1 MADVQSNINVNI
13 DTSDALAS
21 LKLLQRQISAFHTQ
35 MSKSGAAASAVSANQ
50 AQNLMNSIN
59 ATGKFQASMRSV
71 KSSTESFTDALE
83 KNKLTSREYF
93 RYTGAATKTFGRLF
107 KSEFETINK
116 VARER
121 VKDIQTQYIKLG
133 RGANGALQAI
143 AVRPLALDMKNL
155 GTQTAMA
162 AQKQQLLNQLLK
174 QGSTNLLNF
183 GKNTQWAG
191 RQLMVGFTV
200 PLAMLGTA
208 AAKTF
213 MAMEEQAIRFKRV
226 YGDMFTTKEQT
237 NEMIDQI
244 QTLAREYT
252 KYGVAVEETMKM
264 AADAAAM
271 GKVGSELTAQVAQA
285 TRLAVLGGVE
295 QAQAL
300 ETTISITNAFG
311 VAAEDLTKKID
322 FLNAVENQTVVS
334 IEDLTVAIPKAGPVV
349 QQLGGDVED
358 LAFFLTAMKEGGIN
372 ASEGANALKSGLA
385 SLINP
390 SEKASKFLAGLG
402 INIKGIV
409 EANKGDVKST
419 VIDFS
424 KALDTLDPLNRA
436 RAIEQLFGKFQFS
449 RLSTLFQNVTA
460 EGTQASRVL
469 ELTKNT
475 TEELAILSERELG
488 KIEETTTYK
497 FKKAIEDLKVTLA
510 PVGEQFLK
518 ALTPIVEF
526 AAKILD
532 KFNDLGDGSK
542 RFITIMTVALGA
554 IGPIALMS
562 FGLLAN
568 GLANIIKLFATLRGG
583 FQKAGSS
590 TQVLGQQTDYLT
602 QQQLEASAVAASLDQ
617 VHQKLKQTFTSE
629 ASAVGALALA
639 YQRAM
644 AAQRAFGLPA
654 GVRPPGKPM
663 GKFAEGGIISGPGGP
678 KSDSIP
684 IMASN
689 GEAIIAADVVDK
701 YPGLVNGLISGN
713 IPGYKNSGIAT
724 KPGGSVNFRGQTFTS
739 TQATAP
745 KITGL
750 ITEAQKLAG
759 VVDNIDDIILEALTR
774 VAKTGKVTLG
784 KFNAEMKAL
793 TDGAVSFRG
802 GKLSGMASRTGAIQ
816 GGYSGNAG
824 IVAAHGS
831 APVALTSQQAQSI
844 GQQILSRVPG
854 NATGTALLDAKSAG
868 LRSNLTFPMPAA
880 FNKGE
885 MTGAEGAQ
893 FIGRNRTRFTSMIAE
908 QHGMDP
914 NDPGLL
920 DFGKR
925 VGMALKKVGKTAV
938 DDSMFYEIIKKE
950 LEVSLNS
957 AAESTR
963 KAGQALQ
970 KSASSYGTA
979 QVITPTGRAKGDRM
993 NMPRAAAGIA
1003 IPGYDGKTL
1012 AGESYRSQDISKGNK
1027 SSDKFIV
1034 KAIRQRI
1041 RKIFFDLE
1049 SGVKEELKIASP
1061 SKKMKK
1067 AGNDAGAGLVQGA
1080 REYVDDAKVVGQQ
1093 IGSASTQ
1100 AMAAASRTALYGT
1113 GPIDASQ
1120 KSLRR
1125 HLQKEQKKSAL
1136 GKNAAYPASVI
1147 SSAASDSSKKQT
1159 VGSRMSAYSQKLRD
1173 RRAERKESGKGMGA
1187 GGKMMA
1193 ASGVMMAASMIP
1205 GQVGNA
1211 AQKLMMPMMALS
1223 MVMPLLASKVGIA
1236 AVAIGAIVGTIYMFN
1251 ESIKKARTEG
1261 IELAKSMSMG
1271 AEKIK
1276 ALSMVTGK
1284 VSATEAARRKRE
1296 NIVSGSSEGQRRSG
1310 QTILDSDFGK
1320 TIMSD
1325 IDKQAKA
1332 GIDTQAIGKN
1342 ISANLA
1348 QAVMQGVISTDQAK
1362 SIASALGE
1370 QLGDYTIPAEITG
1383 NLVQLLGPNG
1393 ENLFNDP
1400 LSVAL
1405 KVKADSMDNV
1415 VQSFEQAL
1423 AGADSAA
1430 TQKSLDWWKKAIDH
1444 IVAGAGGSMPFAQNA
1459 LASRNTKLDAAAV
1472 QMGVEAVQLNQ
1483 ANIDSLNKQYAIK
1496 IQNAKTD
1503 KEALA
1508 LEDERKKK
1516 VDALNQA
1523 NKTTLTEVRTLS
1535 KGLSGDQ
1542 FTKAINTSVDLA
1554 YKDSSDAVKTFVG
1567 QAKDQLGQLSDSPF
1581 KTNLQLGFASKD
1593 LSASTI
1599 IRLLQAGT
1607 EDKYLEGR
1615 FNLLVEEQGFAN
1627 ADTMFQLLSK
1637 TGAKAPEISVL
1648 LNYVNQNKES
1658 FDTDLEAVQALSRF
1672 KDQYGITLN
1681 LKTNGVKQVQVATA
1695 ALAAIAPLPEKL
1707 DFALITRLAGENPA
1721 VFAGVKQDWAA
1732 LSEGKDTISK
1742 NLVVNY
1748 LVGKGDPN
1756 VIAAANNEFKGNG
1769 LTPSGATA
1777 AYIAKGYVNPVP
1789 TRIPDPVDTGGKTGP
1804 DASALDDLVKRLRD
1818 VRNNTIKVTQGFN
1831 ASSKALNKLFGGNKT
1846 LKIFSGIE
1854 NDMRR
1859 LGAGEDLIELV
1870 VGMDPKEYEKQKNK
1884 LFKFDKGEIVGIKD
1898 TARSI
1903 GDALQSVKLGE
1914 FVSEQEKMV
1923 KQIASQTTALN
1934 RIKAAGVEGSVAL
1947 EAVADATFAA
1957 AIANKK
1963 LTDKDIKKIVNAW
1976 KESTKA
1982 KKEYIAL
1989 EALQA
1994 EESELDAN
2002 VDLLKRMTA
2011 VMGEFTQEQV
2021 DTIMQ
2026 SERLK
2031 TALVNL
2037 ASVKPGSEGYKR
2049 FLDVLKK
2056 ALNKEK
2062 VQLEIDLVS
2071 IEGMQKVFDRG
2082 FSNAI
2087 EKADVA
2093 EKKLQLKFDMDT
2105 EGLQKTIDLAQDK
2118 IDAAQEDIDDKEAA
2132 LRAIEKQEEK
2142 INEKYDE
2149 RIKALDEVEKANA
2162 AISQQQKGQLTL
2174 AEALTSGDIAA
2185 AAKAAQ
2191 EMRAQQAADA
2201 VTKEKEAL
2209 EKSKQNELN
2218 RVTQDG
2224 KTRKQLEKEI
2234 RDLEDK
2240 IFDLEEKDIEPAQ
2253 KAIRELSIPLREA
2266 VRELDKFRRYWEGLQ
2281 NKIDDARTTSQK
2293 FLDEMKLAESVVD
2306 TLASRYRNEKSNII
2320 TSAGTLVPGG
2330 ANPGGSAPGET
2341 VNTTTLEGILK
2352 ASGMDNPSGTNT
2364 GGTTG
2369 GSTGGTTGGS
2379 TGGATGGSKTNTVPN
2394 DAFAN
2399 NAMLH
2404 REDLDRIAQD
2414 AAKNLMLFN
2423 QNMNVR
2429 EVTKNAGSTPGM
2441 HLDSLYKQ
2449 QNAAVVQNA
2458 MKPTAGMI
2466 AQEKAAAAG
2475 AAKLA
2480 AANKA
2485 QQETTLKKFGGNQI
2499 AASQFGNWPVKRAM
2513 GGIIPKRFALGGF
2526 AKGTDTVPAM
2536 LTPGEFIMSKYA
2548 VDSYG
2553 VDNMRKINNGDS
2565 IGGTVYNNTY
2575 TLTVNAKT
2583 DANPNDIAQ
2592 AVMSTIKRVDDRRI
2606 RGVALNGR

>member
-1 MADVQSNINVNI
+1 
-13 DTSDALAS
+13 
-21 LKLLQRQISAFHTQ
+21 
-35 MSKSGAAASAVSANQ
+35 
-50 AQNLMNSIN
+50 
-59 ATGKFQASMRSV
+59 
-71 KSSTESFTDALE
+71 
-83 KNKLTSREYF
+83 
-93 RYTGAATKTFGRLF
+93 
-107 KSEFETINK
+107 
-116 VARER
+116 
-121 VKDIQTQYIKLG
+121 
-133 RGANGALQAI
+133 
-143 AVRPLALDMKNL
+143 
-155 GTQTAMA
+155 
-162 AQKQQLLNQLLK
+162 
-174 QGSTNLLNF
+174 
-183 GKNTQWAG
+183 
-191 RQLMVGFTV
+191 MVGFTV

-237 NEMIDQI
+237 DEMIDQI

-271 GKVGSELTAQVAQA
+271 GKVGSELTAQVAEA

-295 QAQAL
+295 QEQAL
-300 ETTISITNAFG
+300 ETTISVTNAFG
-311 VAAEDLTKKID
+311 VAAEDLAKKID

-334 IEDLTVAIPKAGPVV
+334 IEDLTIAIPKAGPVV

-497 FKKAIEDLKVTLA
+497 FKKALEDLKVTLI

-568 GLANIIKLFATLRGG
+568 GIANIIKLFATLRGG
-583 FQKAGSS
+583 FQQAGSS
-590 TQVLGQQTDYLT
+590 TQILGEQTNYLT
-602 QQQLEASAVAASLDQ
+602 KEQLEASAVAASLDQ
-617 VHQKLKQTFTSE
+617 VHQRLKQTFTSE
-629 ASAVGALALA
+629 ASAVNALTAA

-644 AAQRAFGLPA
+644 AAQRSFGMPGA
-654 GVRPPGKPM
+654 PRPGVAPK
-663 GKFAEGGIISGPGGP
+663 KFAEGGIISGPGGP
-678 KSDSIP
+678 KSDSVP

-689 GEAIIAADVVDK
+689 GEAIISAEVVDK
-701 YPGLVNGLISGN
+701 YPGLVQGLISGK
-713 IPGYKNSGIAT
+713 IPGFK
-724 KPGGSVNFRGQTFTS
+724 K
-739 TQATAP
+739 
-745 KITGL
+745 
-750 ITEAQKLAG
+750 
-759 VVDNIDDIILEALTR
+759 
-774 VAKTGKVTLG
+774 
-784 KFNAEMKAL
+784 
-793 TDGAVSFRG
+793 
-802 GKLSGMASRTGAIQ
+802 
-816 GGYSGNAG
+816 AG
-824 IVAAHGS
+824 IVGQ
-831 APVALTSQQAQSI
+831 SQETMAK
-844 GQQILSRVPG
+844 GFG
-854 NATGTALLDAKSAG
+854 NATIFLPESINTAMGGSGAGAASGDVTGYLKGAGRAAMAPLMAALAREMGIGLNNPKYIEDFRRLGDQLVVNATNALEQSGRKFVTDSDFEEIVVPAMRRAASEVTVAGKQVGTAFDNAVTQIRTVGPVGVGSGSSGGQGRTGLAGSYRNMRKSAQTFA
-868 LRSNLTFPMPAA
+868 SNENPGYFQKKMR
-880 FNKGE
+880 FSKSRNK
-885 MTGAEGAQ
+885 
-893 FIGRNRTRFTSMIAE
+893 
-908 QHGMDP
+908 
-914 NDPGLL
+914 
-920 DFGKR
+920 
-925 VGMALKKVGKTAV
+925 
-938 DDSMFYEIIKKE
+938 
-950 LEVSLNS
+950 EVPSFQTLNP
-957 AAESTR
+957 
-963 KAGQALQ
+963 ALQ
-970 KSASSYGTA
+970 KFEVATMSHITRSVTMSVSNLIEKVKPYLGDQSA
-979 QVITPTGRAKGDRM
+979 R
-993 NMPRAAAGIA
+993 
-1003 IPGYDGKTL
+1003 
-1012 AGESYRSQDISKGNK
+1012 
-1027 SSDKFIV
+1027 IV
-1034 KAIRQRI
+1034 KAVT
-1041 RKIFFDLE
+1041 KSTVD
-1049 SGVKEELKIASP
+1049 GMKVATKVASP
-1061 SKKMKK
+1061 SKVTQKV
-1067 AGNDAGAGLVQGA
+1067 GADIGRGA
-1080 REYVDDAKVVGQQ
+1080 VIGIQSYVDDASAAGKQLGAATVR
-1093 IGSASTQ
+1093 GSQS
-1100 AMAAASRTALYGT
+1100 MAAASRTALYGT
-1113 GPIDASQ
+1113 GPIDANQ

-1125 HLQKEQKKSAL
+1125 YLEKQQKRSDL
-1136 GKNAAYPASVI
+1136 GKNVGQPASVI
-1147 SSAASDSSKKQT
+1147 TSGTAASANKQTLSSK
-1159 VGSRMSAYSQKLRD
+1159 MSAYSQKLKD
-1173 RRAERKESGKGMGA
+1173 RRAERKDSGKGMGA

-1193 ASGVMMAASMIP
+1193 ASGVMMAASMMP
-1205 GQVGNA
+1205 GQVGDA

-1223 MVMPLLASKVGIA
+1223 MVMPLLESKMGIA

-1284 VSATEAARRKRE
+1284 VSATEAARRRRE

-1320 TIMSD
+1320 TLMSD

-1332 GIDTQAIGKN
+1332 GIDPQAIGKN
-1342 ISANLA
+1342 ISTNLA

-1393 ENLFNDP
+1393 ENVLADP

-1405 KVKADSMDNV
+1405 KVKADSMNNV
-1415 VQSFEQAL
+1415 TEAFNQAL
-1423 AGADSAA
+1423 TGANISAV
-1430 TQKSLDWWKKAIDH
+1430 KESMPWWKKVLDAPVI
-1444 IVAGAGGSMPFAQNA
+1444 IGRGGFEDAELQK
-1459 LASRNTKLDAAAV
+1459 RNTKLDAAAV
-1472 QMGVEAVQLNQ
+1472 QIGVEAVQANQ
-1483 ANIDSLNKQYAIK
+1483 ASVDSLNKQYAIK

-1523 NKTTLTEVRTLS
+1523 NKTTLTEVRRLS
-1535 KGLSGDQ
+1535 QGLSGDQ
-1542 FTKAINTSVDLA
+1542 FTKSINASVDLA

-1567 QAKDQLGQLSDSPF
+1567 QAKDQLGQLADSPF

-1615 FNLLVEEQGFAN
+1615 FNLLIEEQGFAN
-1627 ADTMFQLLSK
+1627 ADTIFQLLSK

-1658 FDTDLEAVQALSRF
+1658 FDTDLAAIQALSGF

-1681 LKTNGVKQVQVATA
+1681 LKTNGVKQMQVATA

-1732 LSEGKDTISK
+1732 LSEGKDTINK

-1756 VIAAANNEFKGNG
+1756 VIAAANNEFAGKG

-1789 TRIPDPVDTGGKTGP
+1789 TKIPKPVDTGSKTGP

-1846 LKIFSGIE
+1846 IKIFSGIE

-1923 KQIASQTTALN
+1923 KQIGSQTTALN
-1934 RIKAAGVEGSVAL
+1934 RLKAAGVEGSVAL

-1963 LTDKDIKKIVNAW
+1963 LTDKDVRKIVNSW
-1976 KESTKA
+1976 KEATKA
-1982 KKEYIAL
+1982 KKDYMAL
-1989 EALQA
+1989 EALQ
-1994 EESELDAN
+1994 EEETELDAN
-2002 VDLLKRMTA
+2002 VTLLQRMTS
-2011 VMGEFTQEQV
+2011 VMGEFSQEQV
-2021 DTIMQ
+2021 NAIMQ

-2087 EKADVA
+2087 EQADVA
-2093 EKKLQLKFDMDT
+2093 EKKLQLTFDADT
-2105 EGLQKTIDLAQDK
+2105 AGLQKTIDLAQDK
-2118 IDAAQEDIDDKEAA
+2118 IDAAQEDIDDREAA

-2209 EKSKQNELN
+2209 EKSKQKELD

-2234 RDLEDK
+2234 KDLEDK
-2240 IFDLEEKDIEPAQ
+2240 IFNWEEKDIEPAQ

-2281 NKIDDARTTSQK
+2281 NTIDVARTNSKK

-2306 TLASRYRNEKSNII
+2306 TLASRYRNETSNII
-2320 TSAGTLVPGG
+2320 TSAGTLIPGGTGTGATDTGSGASGVGLGNNGTGTQVPGG
-2330 ANPGGSAPGET
+2330 STGSGDT
-2341 VNTTTLEGILK
+2341 G
-2352 ASGMDNPSGTNT
+2352 SGN
-2364 GGTTG
+2364 TG

-2379 TGGATGGSKTNTVPN
+2379 TGKSSPSGFKETSPDPYKNTWMTINDPTARAHVKDMETNI
-2394 DAFAN
+2394 AAN
-2399 NAMLH
+2399 IVRNS
-2404 REDLDRIAQD
+2404 E
-2414 AAKNLMLFN
+2414 LFN
-2423 QNMNVR
+2423 R
-2429 EVTKNAGSTPGM
+2429 EVNALKIKENAGDGAAM
-2441 HLDSLYKQ
+2441 HYKSLNQLTDQMNLAKKYNTGPDYAKQ
-2449 QNAAVVQNA
+2449 QAEN
-2458 MKPTAGMI
+2458 
-2466 AQEKAAAAG
+2466 
-2475 AAKLA
+2475 L

-2485 QQETTLKKFGGNQI
+2485 SAAKKAADEATLKKFGGNQI

-2606 RGVALNGR
+2606 RGVSLNGR